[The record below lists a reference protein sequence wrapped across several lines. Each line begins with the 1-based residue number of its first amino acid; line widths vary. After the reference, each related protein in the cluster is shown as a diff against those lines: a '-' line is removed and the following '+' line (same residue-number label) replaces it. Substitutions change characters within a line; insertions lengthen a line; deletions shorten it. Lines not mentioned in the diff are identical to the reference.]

1 MHTLVIIIHVIACF
15 LMIGAI
21 LLQSGK
27 GAEIGAAFGGSS
39 QTVFGSRGPAN
50 FLSKFTVV
58 VAVVFMVTS
67 FSLAILAKERTFS
80 STVIDLKKKDASE
93 PAPAAAAGQASIRLA
108 FVERSRRR
116 SLATRSQHLRTLRKA
131 VNTCRSERK
140 PEEVHKQASLGPLR
154 RSQASGYV
162 LCLQ

>member
-1 MHTLVIIIHVIACF
+1 MHTLVIIIHVIDCF

-93 PAPAAAAGQASIRLA
+93 PASTAAPDKPASDSHSSGDP
-108 FVERSRRR
+108 
-116 SLATRSQHLRTLRKA
+116 ATH
-131 VNTCRSERK
+131 
-140 PEEVHKQASLGPLR
+140 
-154 RSQASGYV
+154 
-162 LCLQ
+162 

>member
-50 FLSKFTVV
+50 FLSKFTVI

-67 FSLAILAKERTFS
+67 LTLAILAKEKNFA
-80 STVIDLKKKDASE
+80 STVIDLNKKETSQ
-93 PAPAAAAGQASIRLA
+93 PAPAAPTTPADKPAADSHAGDSSTA
-108 FVERSRRR
+108 
-116 SLATRSQHLRTLRKA
+116 H
-131 VNTCRSERK
+131 
-140 PEEVHKQASLGPLR
+140 
-154 RSQASGYV
+154 
-162 LCLQ
+162 

>member
-1 MHTLVIIIHVIACF
+1 MYTFVIIIHVFACF

-58 VAVVFMVTS
+58 VAAVFMVTS
-67 FSLAILAKERTFS
+67 LSLAILAKERTFS
-80 STVIDLKKKDASE
+80 STVIDLKKKESSQPTT
-93 PAPAAAAGQASIRLA
+93 PATPAEKPAGDG
-108 FVERSRRR
+108 
-116 SLATRSQHLRTLRKA
+116 H
-131 VNTCRSERK
+131 
-140 PEEVHKQASLGPLR
+140 P
-154 RSQASGYV
+154 SGDSPSSGH
-162 LCLQ
+162 

>member
-1 MHTLVIIIHVIACF
+1 MYTLIVIVHVLVCF

-58 VAVVFMVTS
+58 AATVFMITS
-67 FSLAILAKERTFS
+67 LSLAILAKERTFS
-80 STVIDLKKKDASE
+80 STVIDLNKKA
-93 PAPAAAAGQASIRLA
+93 APASPTDGPKDSPP
-108 FVERSRRR
+108 SRPAEE
-116 SLATRSQHLRTLRKA
+116 SKPAT
-131 VNTCRSERK
+131 
-140 PEEVHKQASLGPLR
+140 P
-154 RSQASGYV
+154 
-162 LCLQ
+162 

>member
-1 MHTLVIIIHVIACF
+1 MHTLVIIIHIIACF

-58 VAVVFMVTS
+58 VAAVFMLTS
-67 FSLAILAKERTFS
+67 LSLAMLAKERTFS
-80 STVIDLKKKDASE
+80 YTVIDLKKKETPKTAPE
-93 PAPAAAAGQASIRLA
+93 TTPPPTPA
-108 FVERSRRR
+108 
-116 SLATRSQHLRTLRKA
+116 
-131 VNTCRSERK
+131 
-140 PEEVHKQASLGPLR
+140 
-154 RSQASGYV
+154 
-162 LCLQ
+162 

>member
-1 MHTLVIIIHVIACF
+1 MHTLVIIIHIIACF

-67 FSLAILAKERTFS
+67 LSLAMLAKEKTFS
-80 STVIDLKKKDASE
+80 STVIDLKKKETSQPIPA
-93 PAPAAAAGQASIRLA
+93 APAEKPAA
-108 FVERSRRR
+108 ED
-116 SLATRSQHLRTLRKA
+116 H
-131 VNTCRSERK
+131 
-140 PEEVHKQASLGPLR
+140 P
-154 RSQASGYV
+154 SGESSSSGH
-162 LCLQ
+162 